1 LSKIV
6 IYYTMKQCYMQIN
19 QSIFKAYDIRGIYPT
34 EFNEEIA
41 YATAQAYAKFLAPK
55 TVALGRD
62 VRLSGPTIFGAVKK
76 GLIDHG
82 VDVVDIGVVS
92 TDMMYFAVAHYGYD
106 GGLCITA
113 SHNPGEYNGIKMVRK
128 MAKPIS
134 GESGIIEIRDLVLA
148 DYNYQAPQVGT
159 VTIQDVLGDY
169 LKKVL
174 SIIDLTKIKPF
185 KIVANCNF
193 GAIGRNLKHLQN
205 FLSLDV
211 IWLNEEPNGA
221 FPKGR
226 PDPLILENRT
236 ETMELVKKHG
246 ADFGV
251 AWDADADR
259 IFFIDETGRFIS
271 GYFTSAVLAE
281 YFLTRYPQAKVV
293 VDMKL
298 NWAIIDMV
306 NKMGGTALPNK
317 TGHAFFKERMIKEDA
332 VFGGEVSG
340 HYFFKDFFYL
350 DNGLIPFLIILD
362 ILSTSGK
369 KLSEIYQPYFEK
381 YFAIDETNFTVADVA
396 AVLQSIKAKYHD
408 GQLSEI
414 DGIAI
419 EYPDWR
425 FSVRSSNTEPVVRL
439 NLEARSKELM
449 NARAR
454 ELTELIKNFS

>member
-1 LSKIV
+1 
-6 IYYTMKQCYMQIN
+6 MQIN

-34 EFNEEIA
+34 EFNEEVA
-41 YATAQAYAKFLAPK
+41 YAIAQAYAKLLAPK
-55 TVALGRD
+55 TVVLGRD
-62 VRLSGPTIFGAVKK
+62 VRLSGLVIFEAMKK

-82 VDVVDIGVVS
+82 VNVVDIGVVS

-128 MAKPIS
+128 NAKPIS
-134 GESGIIEIRDLVLA
+134 GESGIMEIRDLVMA
-148 DYNYQAPQVGT
+148 DYNYQAPQKGQ
-159 VTIQDVLGDY
+159 VTTQDVLDDY
-169 LKKVL
+169 LQKVL
-174 SIIDLTKIKPF
+174 GIIDRTKIKPF

-193 GAIGRNLKHLQN
+193 GAIGRNLKKLQEY
-205 FLSLDV
+205 LPLEIV
-211 IWLNEEPNGA
+211 WLNEEPNGA

-226 PDPLILENRT
+226 PDPLIPENRL
-236 ETMELVKKHG
+236 EAIELVRSVG

-281 YFLTRYPQAKVV
+281 YFLTRYSQAKVV

-298 NWAIIDMV
+298 NWAIIDTV
-306 NKMGGTALPNK
+306 EKMGGTALPNK

-340 HYFFKDFFYL
+340 HYFFRDFFYL

-362 ILSTSGK
+362 ILSTSGE
-369 KLSEIYQPYFEK
+369 KLSELYQPYFEK
-381 YFAIDETNFTVADVA
+381 YFAIDETNFTVSDVA
-396 AVLQSIKAKYHD
+396 VVSRALKEKYND
-408 GQLSEI
+408 GQLSEL

-425 FSVRSSNTEPVVRL
+425 FSVRASNTEPVVRL
-439 NLEARSKELM
+439 NLEARSRELM
-449 NARAR
+449 EEKSE
-454 ELTELIKNFS
+454 ELMRIIKEP

>member
-1 LSKIV
+1 
-6 IYYTMKQCYMQIN
+6 MQIN

-41 YATAQAYAKFLAPK
+41 YKVSQAYAKFLAPK

-62 VRLSGPTIFGAVKK
+62 VRLSGPAIFEAVKK
-76 GLIDHG
+76 GLTDHG
-82 VDVVDIGVVS
+82 VNVIDIGVVS

-134 GESGIIEIRDLVLA
+134 GESGIMEIRDLVLA
-148 DYNYQAPQVGT
+148 DYRWESTQRGAVESK
-159 VTIQDVLGDY
+159 DVLGDY
-169 LKKVL
+169 LQKVL
-174 SIIDLTKIKPF
+174 SVIDPTKIKPF

-193 GAIGRNLKHLQN
+193 GAIGRNLKKLQEY
-205 FLSLDV
+205 LPLEI
-211 IWLNEEPNGA
+211 IWLNEEPNGV

-226 PDPLILENRT
+226 PDPLIPENRA
-236 ETMELVKKHG
+236 ETVELVQNHK

-271 GYFTSAVLAE
+271 GYFTSAVLSE
-281 YFLTRYPQAKVV
+281 YFLQKYPGAKVV
-293 VDMKL
+293 TDMKL
-298 NWAIIDMV
+298 NWAIVDTV
-306 NKMGGTALPNK
+306 TRMGGKALPNK
-317 TGHAFFKERMIKEDA
+317 TGHSFFKERMIKEDA

-340 HYFFKDFFYL
+340 HYFFRDFFYL
-350 DNGLIPFLIILD
+350 DNGMIPFLIILD
-362 ILSTSGK
+362 MLSASGK

-381 YFAIDETNFTVADVA
+381 YFAIEETNFTVADVA
-396 AVLQSIKAKYHD
+396 AVLRILKEKYHD

-414 DGIAI
+414 DGLAI

-425 FSVRSSNTEPVVRL
+425 FSVRASNTEPVVRL
-439 NLEARSKELM
+439 NLEAKSKELM
-449 NARAR
+449 EKKTE
-454 ELTELIKNFS
+454 ELVKIIEGHK